1 MAMIGTGL
9 FTDAYVLT
17 MAGSYLRRG
26 MTALATFSLFVRQLP
41 SSRGFLV
48 LAGVDDACRFLEA
61 FHFADEDLAHI
72 ERTLGLSPDVL
83 DELRR
88 LRFSGEVWSAPEGS
102 VMTVDEP
109 LLEVT
114 APLPQAQLVETALL
128 NMMTF
133 QTTIASKAARCRLA
147 AGDRGLVDFAFRRTQ
162 GLESGLLVARSA
174 VIAGFD
180 ATSNVAAA
188 RRYNLR
194 ATGTMAHSYV
204 QAFRREVDAFRAF
217 ASDYPDRTTF
227 LVDTYDTHDGVRAAI
242 EVIREL
248 GLHGPVA
255 IRLDSGDLGAL
266 AHASR
271 QLLDD
276 AGCPD
281 VRIVASGGLDEAQ
294 IDRLVRAGA
303 PIDVF
308 GVGTKM
314 GVSADA
320 PYLDTVYKLVAY
332 DGRPL
337 MKLSTGKRTLPGA
350 KQVFRRAD
358 GDLTAD
364 VVGLREEPAP
374 RDHLPMMQCVM
385 RDGRRLDPVAP
396 GDAVRAAR
404 TRCAADLAHL
414 PGECRRLTEPEPLVA
429 SLSSQLTSLA
439 VEVAR
444 GLRLPVA

>member
-1 MAMIGTGL
+1 MTLRDDHGDLPEHARR
-9 FTDAYVLT
+9 V
-17 MAGSYLRRG
+17 AGRLDR
-26 MTALATFSLFVRQLP
+26 L
-41 SSRGFLV
+41 
-48 LAGVDDACRFLEA
+48 GV
-61 FHFADEDLAHI
+61 
-72 ERTLGLSPDVL
+72 
-83 DELRR
+83 
-88 LRFSGEVWSAPEGS
+88 
-102 VMTVDEP
+102 
-109 LLEVT
+109 
-114 APLPQAQLVETALL
+114 PLPRSRAGHAQHTKFAER
-128 NMMTF
+128 F
-133 QTTIASKAARCRLA
+133 RHLA
-147 AGDRGLVDFAFRRTQ
+147 DH
-162 GLESGLLVARSA
+162 
-174 VIAGFD
+174 
-180 ATSNVAAA
+180 
-188 RRYNLR
+188 LR
-194 ATGTMAHSYV
+194 AAMLLSDHGHY
-204 QAFRREVDAFRAF
+204 
-217 ASDYPDRTTF
+217 AS
-227 LVDTYDTHDGVRAAI
+227 
-242 EVIREL
+242 
-248 GLHGPVA
+248 
-255 IRLDSGDLGAL
+255 
-266 AHASR
+266 
-271 QLLDD
+271 
-276 AGCPD
+276 

-332 DGRPL
+332 DGRPV

-358 GDLTAD
+358 RDLTAD

-414 PGECRRLTEPEPLVA
+414 PDDCRRMTEPEPLVA

-444 GLRLPVA
+444 GQQLPVA